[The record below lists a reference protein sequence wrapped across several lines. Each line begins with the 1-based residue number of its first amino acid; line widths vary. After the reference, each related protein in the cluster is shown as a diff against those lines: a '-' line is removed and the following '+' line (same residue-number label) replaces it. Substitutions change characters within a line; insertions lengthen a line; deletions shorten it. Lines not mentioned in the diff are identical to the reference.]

1 MLIDGIVNEQNTN
14 FAGKDGFFWWV
25 GEVEDHEDPLE
36 LGRVKVRVLNYYTNP
51 NGESAQKMPTESL
64 PWASVLQP
72 TDQAGND
79 GQGESSGQLQPGA
92 VVMGFFMDGEMAQ
105 MPIVM
110 GVLRI
115 EKDQK
120 DSKKQF
126 LLTGEEVP
134 KGLGINPS
142 KAPPGEA
149 NFAAG
154 AEAPGG
160 TRNNS
165 VPISGST
172 KTPRASNDNAPK
184 NVGNASGVA
193 GSSTNTQKPTAPSK
207 PLPTAAGTG
216 GPWKTLEQ
224 SLTYLVEDL
233 VASASNLVN
242 GGGKGNF
249 VDVVSGKVVSAQELL
264 AKVKNFLS
272 AVFAQVVSAMR
283 QALSDLVD
291 DVEGAVVAALAKIGI
306 PGTSMA
312 AIQGLITSIMALICD
327 LDSNIASF
335 LTNPISALESLLD
348 GIVNGLIDKA
358 AAAVQGVEAMIE
370 GIVCGVE
377 GLLGEVQAVL
387 SVVEGII
394 GGIGDGKQ
402 LLDTFKEGKKVFDD
416 AQDIVKNGFS
426 FTGLLGILGLLFNLL
441 GSFLSCDRSAEGGEE
456 EIGWYPFFGTTGCTP
471 SALAATPAGPE
482 YGSCGGGGGA
492 VGFFQSFF
500 DEADPY
506 LTAAKSF
513 VNGAYQ
519 QQIGTPGR
527 QATIEK
533 SASGRTKM
541 SIKANNQALAEHK
554 ARREI
559 RKKNPALTPSQVE
572 TEVKKYVKEQTST
585 GSGTG
590 SGAENDAADQG
601 NFVADHESWPGNYT
615 QEIHGDDAKL
625 VDGDFVRTINGDYRL
640 KVTGD
645 CHIEVGGAYMLNA
658 TGAPKQVDNKGEK
671 KSNSGKAIKHTMT
684 FGSDLDVMVTGA
696 NMKLNA
702 VELEVGSRSLKTAGS
717 TWSDAYKSKTF
728 AGGEMFINAGNLTCN
743 NTTQVH
749 NVGIDSPSPLSSCL
763 FNVKGPVTF
772 TQLPGTVPTPPFTVT
787 TPGPFL
793 VTCAAGGATFTVGA
807 GAFTANVGAGAIA
820 LTASAAVSI
829 SAGAACSIKAAAA
842 CDVKAAIINLN

>member
-36 LGRVKVRVLNYYTNP
+36 LGRVKVRVLNFYTNP

-72 TDQAGND
+72 TSQAGND
-79 GQGESSGQLQPGA
+79 AQGESSGQLQPGA
-92 VVMGFFMDGEMAQ
+92 IVMGFFMDGELAQ

-115 EKDQK
+115 EKNQT
-120 DSKKQF
+120 DSKKQY

-134 KGLGINPS
+134 KGLAINAA

-149 NFAAG
+149 NFASG
-154 AEAPGG
+154 TEAPGG

-165 VPISGST
+165 VPISGTT
-172 KTPRASNDNAPK
+172 KTTRASNDNAPK
-184 NVGNASGVA
+184 NLGNASGMS
-193 GSSTNTQKPTAPSK
+193 GSSTNTQQPTSPSK
-207 PLPTAAGTG
+207 PIPTAAGTG

-233 VASASNLVN
+233 IASASNLVS
-242 GGGKGNF
+242 GGGKGSF
-249 VDVVSGKVVSAQELL
+249 VDVVSGKVVQAQELL

-335 LTNPISALESLLD
+335 LSNPIQFLEQMLEK
-348 GIVNGLIDKA
+348 IVNGLIDKA
-358 AAAVQGVEAMIE
+358 SAAVQGVEAMIE
-370 GIVCGVE
+370 GIVCGVDS
-377 GLLGEVQAVL
+377 LLSEVQAVL

-394 GGIGDGKQ
+394 SGVGQGKE

-426 FTGLLGILGLLFNLL
+426 FTDLLGILTLLFDIL

-471 SALAATPAGPE
+471 QALASTPAGPA
-482 YGSCGGGGGA
+482 YGSCGSGGGA

-559 RKKNPALTPSQVE
+559 RKKHPALTPSQVE
-572 TEVKKYVKEQTST
+572 AEVQKYTKQQTST
-585 GSGTG
+585 GG
-590 SGAENDAADQG
+590 SSTESQEADQG
-601 NFVADHESWPGNYT
+601 NFVADHESFPGNLT
-615 QEIHGDDAKL
+615 QEVHGDDCKL
-625 VDGDFVRTINGDYRL
+625 TDGDYVRTINGDYRL
-640 KVTGD
+640 KITGD

-671 KSNSGKAIKHTMT
+671 KNNSGKAIKHTMT
-684 FGSDLDVMVTGA
+684 FGSDLDIMVTGA
-696 NMKLNA
+696 NTKINT

-717 TWSDAYKSKTF
+717 TWSNAYKSQTYSC
-728 AGGEMFINAGNLTCN
+728 GEMFVNAGNLTCN
-743 NTTQVH
+743 NTTQIH
-749 NVGIDSPSPLSSCL
+749 NVGIDTPSPLSSVLC
-763 FNVKGPVTF
+763 NVKGPITF

-829 SAGAACSIKAAAA
+829 SAGAACSIAAAAA